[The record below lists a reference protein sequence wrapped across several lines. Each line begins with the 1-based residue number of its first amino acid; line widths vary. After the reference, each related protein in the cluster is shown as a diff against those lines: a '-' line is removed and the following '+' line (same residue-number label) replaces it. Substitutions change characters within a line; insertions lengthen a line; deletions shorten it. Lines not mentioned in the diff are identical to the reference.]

1 MPESQNP
8 IDVAML
14 WLVENGTEFGVRLI
28 TVVLILLIGAFV
40 IGRVVGAVEKAL
52 SKTQKYPV
60 LLKRFLAN
68 IVGKSLWAVLW
79 VVILS
84 QLGVA
89 VGPLIASLGVAGFV
103 IGFACQDTLSN
114 LAAGLMILANNPFEK
129 GHFVEISGISGS
141 VDEVTLNAT
150 TLNTP
155 DNKRVIVPNGKVW
168 GSPITNYTVNPRR
181 RVDMKVGIAYSA
193 DIGKAIGIIRDI
205 FANDERVLKDP
216 APTIEVLEMADS
228 SVNLVVRP
236 WSKTADYWGVYW
248 ATQRAIKDGFDAG
261 GVEIPFPQIVVHQP
275 KCPPDSGA
283 A

>member
-14 WLVENGTEFGVRLI
+14 WLVENGAEFGVRLF
-28 TVVLILLIGAFV
+28 TVVLILLIGKLV
-40 IGRVVGAVEKAL
+40 IGRLVGTIEKGL
-52 SKTQKYPV
+52 NKTQKYPV
-60 LLKRFLAN
+60 LLKRFIAN
-68 IVGKSLWAVLW
+68 VVGKSLWAVLW

-89 VGPLIASLGVAGFV
+89 VGPLIASLGVAGFI
-103 IGFACQDTLSN
+103 IGFACQDTRGN

-129 GHFVEISGISGS
+129 GHFVEISGISGA
-141 VDEVTLNAT
+141 VDEVTLMAT

-168 GSPITNYTVNPRR
+168 GSPITNYTVNPTR
-181 RVDMKVGIAYSA
+181 RVDMKIGISYGA
-193 DIGKAIGIIRDI
+193 DIGKAIQILQDI
-205 FANDERVLKDP
+205 LANDERVLKDP

-248 ATQRAIKDGFDAG
+248 ATQRAIKDRFDEG

-275 KCPPDSGA
+275 KGVESGA